1 MGSGGKSLGPTVAR
15 YDSRKQKNNIK
26 DLKKPGGQ
34 STRFEI
40 SFVLHHTCGGVGVT
54 DITVAHVY

>member
-1 MGSGGKSLGPTVAR
+1 MGSGGKSLVPTVAR
-15 YDSRKQKNNIK
+15 HVRRKQKNNIK

-40 SFVLHHTCGGVGVT
+40 SLVLHHTCGGVGVT
-54 DITVAHVY
+54 DITVAY